1 MARAGTGGKRQ
12 ARYGEERKGGD
23 LGFEA
28 TLWQTADTLR
38 GNMDPGEYKHVV
50 LGLIFLKYVSD
61 AFSERHEKLECAVS
75 DPARPLMA
83 SLTVPSPPK
92 ATTTS
97 KPSCAASRLNA
108 WKMPASQSIS
118 VP

>member
-61 AFSERHEKLECAVS
+61 AFAERHEKLERAVS
-75 DPARPLMA
+75 DPTSEYYVAEPDARYRVLEDRDEYLA
-83 SLTVPSPPK
+83 EHVFWVPPEPQQGS
-92 ATTTS
+92 
-97 KPSCAASRLNA
+97 
-108 WKMPASQSIS
+108 
-118 VP
+118 